1 MYNSKLFSMFP
12 FYTEPSN
19 NVELKI
25 NRDTNEYNLAILL
38 TGLTR
43 DEVAISVEDETIIVE
58 GKTDRKLPSFGVK
71 NYKNSFYAE
80 NIDSETV
87 KSKLESGI
95 LMITFK
101 QKSQPVTRRSI
112 IIG

>member
-1 MYNSKLFSMFP
+1 MYHSKLFNMFP

-25 NRDTNEYNLAILL
+25 DRETNEYNLAILM

-58 GKTDRKLPSFGVK
+58 GKTDRKIPSFGVK

-80 NIDSETV
+80 NINPDTI

-101 QKSQPVTRRSI
+101 QKSQPSSRRNI
-112 IIG
+112 LVG